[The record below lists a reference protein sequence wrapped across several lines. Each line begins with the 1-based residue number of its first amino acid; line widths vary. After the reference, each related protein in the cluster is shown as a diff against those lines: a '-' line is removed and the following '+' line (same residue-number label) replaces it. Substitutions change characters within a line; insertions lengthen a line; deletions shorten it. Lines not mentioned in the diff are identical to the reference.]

1 MTSQDDRLYRNYT
14 ETTPQ
19 HVRDFYSDNHRFQT
33 VEFVNAQREKYL
45 NHSHAQM
52 GIWEALELLNT
63 VIDES
68 DPDTELSQIK
78 HCLQTSE
85 AIRAKG
91 YPRWFIL
98 AGLIHDLGKILCLR
112 NESQWAVTGDTFPVG
127 CPFSDKIVFPE
138 FFEANPDLKNPK
150 YQSEF
155 GIYHAGIGLNKVI
168 MSWGHDEYC
177 YQVVKNYLPDPAL
190 AIIRYHSFYAWHQ
203 DNAYHTLMDDH
214 DRKMLPSVQAF
225 QPFDLYTKHDLP
237 PNVEQ
242 LQPFYE
248 KLIAEFFP
256 AQIDW

>member
-68 DPDTELSQIK
+68 DPDTELSQIQ

-85 AIRAKG
+85 AIREKG